1 MNKFIIFSQQRS
13 GSHYLRYLL
22 NAHKDIHC
30 NTDFSSGDV
39 DNKGIDWAYTEG
51 FKTDKTNI
59 KTVGFLAKLRQNL
72 HYDIAKYP
80 DIKVIF
86 LLRRNRI
93 ATMLSKMI
101 ASVYGCYDETGLS
114 LIEAKRKRSGLSPG
128 KISIKD
134 VEEFITIW
142 ENKETEVFLFLEDHP
157 DWRTVYYEELSDNT
171 YVHIIYEW
179 LGVSWNGSK
188 LLNPKQG
195 RGSEKLDSR
204 PIEEAIENY
213 QELVEYFKER
223 LNG

>member
-30 NTDFSSGDV
+30 NSDFSSGDV
-39 DNKGIDWAYTEG
+39 DNKGIDWAYKEG

-59 KTVGFLAKLRQNL
+59 KTVGFLAKLKQNL
-72 HYDIAKYP
+72 HYDIARYP

-86 LLRRNRI
+86 LLRRNRL

-101 ASVYGCYDETGLS
+101 SSAIGCYDETGLS
-114 LIEAKRKRSGLSPG
+114 LTEAKRKRSELSSV

-142 ENKETEVFLFLEDHP
+142 ENKEAEVFLFLGEHP
-157 DWRTVYYEELSDNT
+157 DWRTIYYEDLSAEIVYDR
-171 YVHIIYEW
+171 
-179 LGVSWNGSK
+179 LGVSQDSSK
-188 LLNPKQG
+188 IVKQKQD

-213 QELVEYFKER
+213 QELVEYFKDKCVM
-223 LNG
+223 NY

>member
-30 NTDFSSGDV
+30 NSDFSSGDV
-39 DNKGIDWAYTEG
+39 DNKGIDWAYKEG
-51 FKTDKTNI
+51 FKTDNTDI
-59 KTVGFLAKLRQNL
+59 KLVGFLAKLRQNL
-72 HYDIAKYP
+72 HYDIARYP

-93 ATMLSKMI
+93 ATLLSKMI
-101 ASVYGCYDETGLS
+101 VSSLGCYDETGLS
-114 LIEAKRKRSGLSPG
+114 LTEAKRKRSELAPV

-142 ENKETEVFLFLEDHP
+142 ENKEAEVLLFLKDHP
-157 DWRTVYYEELSDNT
+157 DWSSIYYEDLSAKILYDR
-171 YVHIIYEW
+171 
-179 LGVSWNGSK
+179 LGVFQDSSK
-188 LLNPKQG
+188 IIKQKQD

-213 QELVEYFKER
+213 VELVEYFKER